1 MFEFTLGK
9 FQQSSFHSLNES
21 DAKFTKT
28 NHALSACFFVF
39 YFEAPGNF
47 SFFSD
52 WPLKITSTIFFNAIQ
67 LESVLHSSWM
77 DASL

>member
-1 MFEFTLGK
+1 M
-9 FQQSSFHSLNES
+9 
-21 DAKFTKT
+21 
-28 NHALSACFFVF
+28 SACFFVF

-67 LESVLHSSWM
+67 LESALHSSWM

>member
-47 SFFSD
+47 SFFLIGQSQ
-52 WPLKITSTIFFNAIQ
+52 IFFNAIQ
-67 LESVLHSSWM
+67 LESALHSSWM